1 MTGATREEAS
11 TAKPG
16 GKDDSRDEAAGGAAR
31 SYVLGLLL
39 ACGSREGLQGQLHAA
54 SWCKIHRLA
63 ELRLEPVLEPE
74 PELCQRGP
82 STPYLQA
89 PRQNG
94 MCCEPVRLTRSP
106 TNQHVLLGQSQWEC
120 HRSIMNIKFTNMY

>member
-1 MTGATREEAS
+1 MRSDRGNAGGGERSET
-11 TAKPG
+11 G

-39 ACGSREGLQGQLHAA
+39 ACGSCEGLLGQLHAR

-74 PELCQRGP
+74 PEPELCQRGP
-82 STPYLQA
+82 NVHLDMLSHQ
-89 PRQNG
+89 
-94 MCCEPVRLTRSP
+94 
-106 TNQHVLLGQSQWEC
+106 
-120 HRSIMNIKFTNMY
+120 